1 MSKSGSWYTPQQSPR
16 TSLDFSTLFARQGSF
31 SGLFEGGAMRQY
43 YRWFKEPKYE
53 SLPQPN
59 P

>member
-1 MSKSGSWYTPQQSPR
+1 MSKSGSCFIPPQLPR
-16 TSLDFSTLFARQGSF
+16 TSLDSLTLFAQQGSF
-31 SGLFEGGAMRQY
+31 SGPFEGCAMGQY